1 MVLGVAW
8 LRTLGPILWDFDDL
22 TMTFFQS
29 DHQVQRT
36 GVGLWHTTSLLPRHL
51 YSGATITG
59 QESELAQL
67 ECLMEYYVDV
77 FVPPT
82 GLPPARLCDH
92 RIHLK
97 LGTDLVAV
105 RPTTTHSTR
114 RTSSSDN
121 VRRCSVKVPFAPAP
135 PPFLHG
141 CCWSKRVTV
150 PGASASTTGRSTLP
164 RSRTNSLFPSSKS
177 SWMNFMGLNSSPRL
191 IYARVITKSA
201 CTRTMGPRWHSARTT
216 TTLSFWSCH
225 MVCLMLPWCSKHWWT
240 LSSNYSFAAVFW
252 CSLTTSSSTTRHG
265 LSICSSS
272 CMLSSLFCVHTSSTW
287 RSPRLFH
294 NVVRPIPQPC
304 HLAGWRLHGHLQ
316 GGSYLVMAVAPVR
329 PQSLRIPRPRWILL
343 MLHQGVRHNCSS
355 PD

>member
-201 CTRTMGPRWHSARTT
+201 CTQTMWPRWHSARTT

-225 MVCLMLPWCSKHWWT
+225 MVCLMLP
-240 LSSNYSFAAVFW
+240 
-252 CSLTTSSSTTRHG
+252 
-265 LSICSSS
+265 
-272 CMLSSLFCVHTSSTW
+272 
-287 RSPRLFH
+287 
-294 NVVRPIPQPC
+294 
-304 HLAGWRLHGHLQ
+304 
-316 GGSYLVMAVAPVR
+316 
-329 PQSLRIPRPRWILL
+329 
-343 MLHQGVRHNCSS
+343 
-355 PD
+355 